1 MKIATSNEEKAKLCY
16 GFAAM
21 EVVESYQQSC
31 QRAHQT
37 SLAGLKYDNLSDG
50 ITALLNLTD
59 GLALC
64 QLRQPKEAI
73 ERLATFLTMA
83 QSQPVAAPYR
93 IEEIS
98 LRSVQQIYE
107 DLLSGNFPTSD
118 CWKQAWELP

>member
-1 MKIATSNEEKAKLCY
+1 MTICP
-16 GFAAM
+16 
-21 EVVESYQQSC
+21 
-31 QRAHQT
+31 
-37 SLAGLKYDNLSDG
+37 DG

-64 QLRQPKEAI
+64 SLRQPKEAI